1 MSQDLSI
8 ENHKSGLE
16 RDYEKRRVNSFE
28 LGKNAIDSLLAVGK
42 EVTLHNISKRQKN
55 SMNKVKGF
63 ILILLEI
70 MKTSMRIIKKRV
82 RVIRE
87 NKRARK
93 TSSLSGK

>member
-42 EVTLHNISKRQKN
+42 EVTLHNISKKTKELDEQG
-55 SMNKVKGF
+55 KGIHF
-63 ILILLEI
+63 NTIRNHEDLYAYYKE
-70 MKTSMRIIKKRV
+70 RV

>member
-28 LGKNAIDSLLAVGK
+28 LGKNAIDSPLRWAKKLPY
-42 EVTLHNISKRQKN
+42 TIYLKRQKN

>member
-42 EVTLHNISKRQKN
+42 KLPYTIYLKDKR
-55 SMNKVKGF
+55 
-63 ILILLEI
+63 
-70 MKTSMRIIKKRV
+70 TR
-82 RVIRE
+82 
-87 NKRARK
+87 
-93 TSSLSGK
+93 